1 MTKTTR
7 RERIMKI
14 LTFDE
19 VRANPELVAGLEHE
33 LELLDRKNKAP
44 KKPNP
49 NAEENKR
56 IREVI
61 LEVLR
66 ENPDTE
72 YQAAVLANVVA
83 KRLDMTVLT
92 PQRISPI
99 LKAMWGEGGTGE
111 VARKVVGKK
120 SFFKIAE

>member
-7 RERIMKI
+7 RERIMKL

-44 KKPNP
+44 KKSNP

-99 LKAMWGEGGTGE
+99 LKAMWEEGGTGE
-111 VARKVVGKK
+111 VTRKVIGKK
-120 SFFKIAE
+120 SFFKIVK